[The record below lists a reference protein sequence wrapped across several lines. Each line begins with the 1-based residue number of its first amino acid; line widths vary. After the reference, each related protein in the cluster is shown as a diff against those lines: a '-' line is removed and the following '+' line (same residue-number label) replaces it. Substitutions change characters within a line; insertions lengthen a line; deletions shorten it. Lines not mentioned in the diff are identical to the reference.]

1 MAKTLRPLFLLI
13 AFLASTVVTLATVQ
27 PTPAQANA
35 AAPALYKIVPMET
48 TTTPVGCIGCSPMT
62 TSIPAFEAQ
71 SRMGQA
77 LAAAT
82 EIDTFTT
89 SIYNPTTQQS
99 ESTDGGCAIVSGGLK
114 CWGSNTYG
122 QLGNGLTTD
131 SPNATV
137 TAADNGAPLSGV
149 TDVSTNGLTTCV
161 VADGALKCA
170 GLGNWPGLS
179 MKRTYSSQ
187 TITDYANSSSSSSSS
202 SQYKLEVF
210 NSQDQLL
217 STVQNTNGLNE
228 SPFSTQWVALP
239 GFGANVAKVQVG
251 SNSNNTAT
259 PTICVLTTT
268 GEASCAVVE
277 AGTRTT
283 SSSSS
288 TEYKCP
294 PSDSWST
301 TVCQSW
307 ETYSSKSIWT
317 EVTVMGT
324 ATWSWASAGATN
336 VKDISLPADSWAAS
350 TLCLAGDK
358 TICRTFASG
367 EFGDIKTIENAD
379 NSEMVYVSSGFGGGL
394 GLCVYASGTVS
405 CGGGTYTNTGQP
417 AMATK
422 VTPVAAMTR
431 PRSIFVSFGA
441 SMLHRIFFVLESGI
455 LSADSW
461 IFSCNG
467 CNNQQGSYVSPV
479 TAFKVSTATEFNFA
493 ESVTGATD
501 NVDYIP
507 LRVLSGSRKSRS
519 SVQVTVRTNAGASL
533 VGTSIRWTAPDAP
546 GTLSSS
552 TTSTLT
558 SGEGGLART
567 TLVSG
572 PITFTLS
579 GGSLASGATLQAASI
594 TTLVP
599 ESGAIVIEVLDAP
612 AIVSRTISVTLPDG
626 SAVPSATVNLVNN
639 YLTYAYLNS
648 GSSTSTWSSRPRD
661 TTGNFGQVTCAHCFV
676 APPRY
681 ATGSNGSVTFPSFNL
696 GIRST
701 THDAD
706 VSYDDGELNQNVKK
720 SFSSISDTVQM
731 PFMAKIAA
739 TINDADPSTPAVEL
753 NTDSSGGVDIETSLV
768 DEDNIPISEFEST
781 AEVVCDAMETGG
793 LISASAKVDNLC
805 LTTTPYTGPPPG
817 PVTSRGVSSMSVSA
831 ATSCNTTLRVKT
843 NASGKSTFKLCP
855 SVSTRYR
862 IRGKGALATRSFC
875 VVVNGRNCSGASSA
889 LTPVTAPVA
898 APASVKKLAKVKT
911 GKSISF
917 AAVNKVAKVAVP
929 KGAKVAISVVGSSKS
944 VCSVKGTSIKALK
957 PGTCRLKVSVTPK
970 ATAKVKK
977 PKTKSTSVSVTVTG
991 TPTVG
996 VKKTITLAA
1005 ALKLFGSPLAN
1016 ESDVSAEVSKTSK
1029 KICSVSGNRIRGLKK
1044 GSCVLLVSVVGQT
1057 VKLPII
1063 VK

>member
-27 PTPAQANA
+27 PTPAQANTS
-35 AAPALYKIVPMET
+35 APALYKIVPMET

-62 TSIPAFEAQ
+62 SSIPAFEAQ

-131 SPNATV
+131 SPNTTV

-161 VADGALKCA
+161 VADGALKCV
-170 GLGNWPGLS
+170 GLGNWPGLRV
-179 MKRTYSSQ
+179 KRTSTYETIADYTSGAVTYLPQ
-187 TITDYANSSSSSSSS
+187 TNTY
-202 SQYKLEVF
+202 QLEVF
-210 NSQDQLL
+210 NSQNQLV
-217 STVQNTNGLNE
+217 STVENTTGLNE

-239 GFGANVAKVQVG
+239 GFGVNIAKVQVG

-277 AGTRTT
+277 AGTST
-283 SSSSS
+283 SSSLSVPS
-288 TEYKCP
+288 EYDCDKDNTWLTDISCPTNTYRYKYGQVNVTEI
-294 PSDSWST
+294 SA
-301 TVCQSW
+301 
-307 ETYSSKSIWT
+307 
-317 EVTVMGT
+317 

-336 VKDISLPADSWAAS
+336 VKDISLPAESWGGS
-350 TLCLAGDK
+350 TLCLAGAK

-379 NSEMVYVSSGFGGGL
+379 NSEMVYVSSSFNGL
-394 GLCVYASGTVS
+394 GLCVYAAGTVS
-405 CGGGTYTNTGQP
+405 CGGGTHTNTGQP

-431 PRSIFVSFGA
+431 PRSIFGGMSN
-441 SMLHRIFFVLESGI
+441 SMQKIYFVLESGI

-461 IFSCNG
+461 IFYCNG

-519 SVQVTVRTNAGASL
+519 SVQVTVKTTAGTNL
-533 VGTSIRWTAPDAP
+533 VGTSIRWTAPDSP

-552 TTSTLT
+552 ASSTLT

-612 AIVSRTISVTLPDG
+612 AIVSRTVSVTLPDG

-676 APPRY
+676 APPR
-681 ATGSNGSVTFPSFNL
+681 
-696 GIRST
+696 
-701 THDAD
+701 
-706 VSYDDGELNQNVKK
+706 
-720 SFSSISDTVQM
+720 
-731 PFMAKIAA
+731 
-739 TINDADPSTPAVEL
+739 
-753 NTDSSGGVDIETSLV
+753 
-768 DEDNIPISEFEST
+768 
-781 AEVVCDAMETGG
+781 
-793 LISASAKVDNLC
+793 
-805 LTTTPYTGPPPG
+805 
-817 PVTSRGVSSMSVSA
+817 
-831 ATSCNTTLRVKT
+831 
-843 NASGKSTFKLCP
+843 
-855 SVSTRYR
+855 
-862 IRGKGALATRSFC
+862 
-875 VVVNGRNCSGASSA
+875 
-889 LTPVTAPVA
+889 
-898 APASVKKLAKVKT
+898 
-911 GKSISF
+911 
-917 AAVNKVAKVAVP
+917 
-929 KGAKVAISVVGSSKS
+929 
-944 VCSVKGTSIKALK
+944 
-957 PGTCRLKVSVTPK
+957 
-970 ATAKVKK
+970 
-977 PKTKSTSVSVTVTG
+977 
-991 TPTVG
+991 
-996 VKKTITLAA
+996 
-1005 ALKLFGSPLAN
+1005 
-1016 ESDVSAEVSKTSK
+1016 
-1029 KICSVSGNRIRGLKK
+1029 
-1044 GSCVLLVSVVGQT
+1044 
-1057 VKLPII
+1057 
-1063 VK
+1063 